1 MKAIPYPSVEETS
14 VETGSGPAPALR
26 FQWRRSIVVT
36 LLIALF
42 ALAIPASAS
51 ARDSAA
57 RKVGRGM
64 ANLTL
69 GVLALPGEIMETTQE
84 RGPFVGATW
93 GFAKGVGMLVAHELV
108 GVFEVLTC
116 PFETPP
122 GFKPILAP
130 EYPWGYFY
138 EGRRQ
143 RTASRHSTKPRR

>member
-1 MKAIPYPSVEETS
+1 LKGISRHSTYEDSRQSTGLTPHRGFRLRTAIV
-14 VETGSGPAPALR
+14 
-26 FQWRRSIVVT
+26 SI
-36 LLIALF
+36 LLAAAF
-42 ALAIPASAS
+42 ALVIPATAT

-57 RKVGRGM
+57 RKIGRGT

-69 GVLALPGEIMETTQE
+69 GVLALPGEIVQTTRE

-93 GFAKGVGMLVAHELV
+93 GFAKGVGMMVAHEVV
-108 GVFEVLTC
+108 GLFEILTC

-138 EGRRQ
+138 EGQ
-143 RTASRHSTKPRR
+143 R